1 MTSTNRHHR
10 APAGLAPGPGY
21 SHVATGTGRMVY
33 VAGQVALDEQGALV
47 GDGDVEVQAEQVFIN
62 LGHALRSAG
71 ATFQDVVKLNYYLT
85 DVTKLVAV
93 RAVRDRHL
101 DPENPPASTLV
112 EVKGLFRPEFL
123 IEVEAV
129 AIVNDSA

>member
-1 MTSTNRHHR
+1 
-10 APAGLAPGPGY
+10 
-21 SHVATGTGRMVY
+21 MVY

-101 DPENPPASTLV
+101 DPETPPASTLV